1 MKLVAYIAGPMRG
14 LPDLGR
20 RAFNIAEGCLRARGF
35 AVLNPACLPED
46 LPTEAYM
53 PICLAMLREA
63 DIIAILPGWENS
75 AGAQIEAAFAKEEH
89 IKAFTIEELTKAGS
103 GEARA

>member
-1 MKLVAYIAGPMRG
+1 
-14 LPDLGR
+14 
-20 RAFNIAEGCLRARGF
+20 
-35 AVLNPACLPED
+35 
-46 LPTEAYM
+46 M